1 MFSNISVFV
10 CAHKAVV
17 VGRLSNHWLRRI
29 TVAIKGGAR
38 NTSQSLAL
46 ERTVIRHWRRGKE
59 KALVVT
65 SYNTALFDPEKGP

>member
-1 MFSNISVFV
+1 MFSNISGFV

-17 VGRLSNHWLRRI
+17 VVRLSKHQLRRI
-29 TVAIKGGAR
+29 TVTIKGGTR
-38 NTSQSLAL
+38 NTSRGLAF

-59 KALVVT
+59 KTLVVT